1 MFGTLKGRLLI
12 IAAVV
17 VAAAAVL
24 YVNRITLGWTCR
36 AACTWPSRY
45 RIRTA
50 R

>member
-12 IAAVV
+12 IAGRGVSLRG
-17 VAAAAVL
+17 L
-24 YVNRITLGWTCR
+24 YVNRITLGLDLR
-36 AACTWPSRY
+36 AACTSPSRC